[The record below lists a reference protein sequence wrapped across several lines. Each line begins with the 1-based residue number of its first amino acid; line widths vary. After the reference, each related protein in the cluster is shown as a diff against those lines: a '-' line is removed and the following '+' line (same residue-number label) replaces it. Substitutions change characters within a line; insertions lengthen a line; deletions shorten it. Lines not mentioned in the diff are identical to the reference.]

1 MSYDYS
7 GFGVSSGSFS
17 PTEMISDCECVHTLL
32 DYRGVPLSSVV
43 LIGHTLGAVPSMYLA
58 SQFPEVKGLV
68 LLSPYTTRM
77 ERPTSLQDPNVHKN
91 YFSEYTNDIK
101 CDCFVIHGVMDECV
115 NVNYTRSLNMYLN
128 IVSKWFPT
136 KGTHDNILEETY
148 LRKFAGKVKEFVEY
162 VRIEKK
168 DVLLNDNCDDDE
180 GDNNNNNDNDDNDNV
195 RSSSNNCNGRNDDYE
210 KSDSVGVSIIQDSEK
225 MRNDKMT
232 EKYIGM
238 IQHQHQT

>member
-7 GFGVSSGSFS
+7 GFGVSTGSFS
-17 PTEMISDCECVHTLL
+17 PTEMISDCECVPTVL
-32 DYRGVPLSSVV
+32 DYRGTPFSSVV

-58 SQFPEVKGLV
+58 KQFPEVKGLV

-128 IVSKWFPT
+128 IVYKWFPT

-148 LRKFAGKVKEFVEY
+148 LRKFAGKLKEFVEY
-162 VRIEKK
+162 VRKEKK
-168 DVLLNDNCDDDE
+168 NVFDNDNDNDNE
-180 GDNNNNNDNDDNDNV
+180 GDNDNDDNV
-195 RSSSNNCNGRNDDYE
+195 RYSSSSNNNNCNGRNDEIE
-210 KSDSVGVSIIQDSEK
+210 KSDSVGVSVIQDSEK
-225 MRNDKMT
+225 MRNEKMT

-238 IQHQHQT
+238 YDRMNE